1 MFDTAAKL
9 VWLPSAGELALP
21 RVTTPV
27 PCTLLVPSERVLS
40 ERWSLP
46 QLRRRDALRAIPFQL
61 EERTLEE
68 LAQLQVSIHALGR
81 GQYQVWAIARE
92 WLQTQLHA
100 LAALGYQVT
109 RVLPDYWRVPVHAD
123 AWSVWVEAERAWVR
137 TDAWHGLVVPL
148 AQLTQVLSLLQ
159 QAQAANSLSVCH
171 SYGLSA
177 DAVEAL
183 SAELRCDWQWHVH
196 TLPDSPVSLHDLQPR
211 IGNLLSPT
219 ATVQAQG
226 QPSVWWQRA
235 SVAVL
240 CAGAVSLAVMLSEWC
255 QQAADLRSVQRQL
268 TLPSVSTPAQA
279 WQLVRQTP
287 TIKISELPWLNTLR
301 AIAAVM
307 QQAEG
312 VQLLSLRAEG
322 DLWHVTVMGYR
333 LSALTA
339 VKTNFQ
345 QQGLDV
351 ASSVIHTGQRVM
363 RAEFTIRGHG
373 NA

>member
-1 MFDTAAKL
+1 MSDTAAKL
-9 VWLPSAGELALP
+9 VWLPSTGELTLP

-27 PCTLLVPSERVLS
+27 SCTLLLPSERVLS

-92 WLQTQLHA
+92 WLQTQLNA

-148 AQLTQVLSLLQ
+148 AQLAQVLLLLQ
-159 QAQAANSLSVCH
+159 QAQAANPVSVCH
-171 SYGLSA
+171 SYGLTTE
-177 DAVEAL
+177 AVAAL
-183 SAELRCDWQWHVH
+183 SAELGCDWQWHVH
-196 TLPDSPVSLHDLQPR
+196 ALPDSPVSLHDSQPR
-211 IGNLLSPT
+211 NGNLLSPT
-219 ATVQAQG
+219 ATVQAVM

-240 CAGAVSLAVMLSEWC
+240 CAGAVSLAVTLSEWV

-268 TLPSVSTPAQA
+268 ALPSVTTPAQA
-279 WQLVRQTP
+279 WQLVRHTP
-287 TIKISELPWLNTLR
+287 KINISELPWISTLQ

-312 VQLLSLRAEG
+312 MQLLSLRAEG
-322 DLWHVTVMGYR
+322 DMWHVTVMGYR

-339 VKTNFQ
+339 LKTALQ
-345 QQGLDV
+345 QQGLEV
-351 ASSVIHTGQRVM
+351 VSSVIHTGQRVM
-363 RAEFTIRGHG
+363 RAEFTIRGRSH
-373 NA
+373 A